1 MGCKAAETTR
11 NISDA
16 FGPGIANKHT
26 VQWWFKKFCKG
37 DKNLEHEEYSGRPLE
52 VDNDQLRV
60 IIEADPVP
68 THKKLP
74 KNSTSTILQSFGIW
88 RKLERWISLISRCF
102 TSWPEIKK
110 IVILKCCFLLF
121 YTTPPI
127 ISLSDCDV
135 DEKWILYNS
144 WWWPAQWLDWEAPK
158 HFPKPN
164 LNQEKGYGLCLV
176 VCCLSDPLQFSESWQ
191 NHYIW
196 EVYSPNRWAA
206 PKTAITQPA
215 SVNKKGPILLHKPD
229 RMSDNHCFKSWN
241 KLDYEVLLYPPY
253 LSDFSPTDYH
263 FRHLNNFLQVKCF
276 HNQ

>member
-1 MGCKAAETTR
+1 MCRKAAETTR

-102 TSWPEIKK
+102 MRWPEIKK

-121 YTTPPI
+121 YTTPTI

-135 DEKWILYNS
+135 DEKWLLYNS

-164 LNQEKGYGLCLV
+164 LNQKKRLWSVWWSAACLIHYSFLNLDKTITSEKYTHQIDELHQK
-176 VCCLSDPLQFSESWQ
+176 LQ
-191 NHYIW
+191 
-196 EVYSPNRWAA
+196 
-206 PKTAITQPA
+206 
-215 SVNKKGPILLHKPD
+215 
-229 RMSDNHCFKSWN
+229 
-241 KLDYEVLLYPPY
+241 Y
-253 LSDFSPTDYH
+253 LSQHRSTKRAQFFSTNLTACQTTASKVGTNWTTK
-263 FRHLNNFLQVKCF
+263 FCF
-276 HNQ
+276 IHHI